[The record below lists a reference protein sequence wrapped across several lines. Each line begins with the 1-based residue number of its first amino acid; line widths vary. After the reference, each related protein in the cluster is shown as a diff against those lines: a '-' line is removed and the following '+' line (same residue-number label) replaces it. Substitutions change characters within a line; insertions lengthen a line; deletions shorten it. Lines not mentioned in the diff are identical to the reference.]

1 MKENTIIK
9 PLNDSHRKEILEIYK
24 LGIETKNATFNTVV
38 PTWEEWDNSH
48 LKHSRFVIE
57 NDDKIAGW
65 IALSPVSSRC
75 NYSGVAELSVY
86 IHPDFA
92 GLGFASELMK
102 ILIDESERNGIWT
115 LQSSIFSENVASVKL
130 HEKFDFRKIGFR
142 EKISKIDEIW
152 RDTLLYERRN
162 PNLL

>member
-9 PLNDSHRKEILEIYK
+9 PLNESHRKEILEIYK
-24 LGIETKNATFNTVV
+24 LGIETKNATFNTLV

-57 NDDKIAGW
+57 SDDKIAGW

-75 NYSGVAELSVY
+75 NYSGVAEVSVY
-86 IHPDFA
+86 IHPDFGA
-92 GLGFASELMK
+92 LGFASELMQ

-115 LQSSIFSENVASVKL
+115 LQSSIFSENIASVKL

-152 RDTLLYERRN
+152 RDTNLYERRN